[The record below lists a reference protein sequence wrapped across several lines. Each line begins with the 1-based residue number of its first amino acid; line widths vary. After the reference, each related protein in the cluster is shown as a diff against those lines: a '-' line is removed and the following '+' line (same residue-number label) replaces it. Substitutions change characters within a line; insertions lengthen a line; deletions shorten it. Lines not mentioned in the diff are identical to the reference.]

1 MGQILRTKIK
11 LVVKKTNPHRIIIM
25 NKNLIIISISAMLI
39 SCGGGEKS
47 IDAIIATNDLEVINA
62 KKVELINKQHA
73 ILDEI
78 ELLDNAIVELDSNL
92 LLPIVTVLKTETK
105 AFKHFVEIQGSVQT
119 KENIIIYPEYAGV
132 LTQIFVKEGQLV
144 QKGELLAKIDDGG
157 LNQQLS
163 QMETQLALAKTT
175 FERQER
181 LWKDKI
187 GSEIQFLQAKTN
199 FEAQQK
205 AVNQMKQQV
214 AKTSVTAPF
223 SGVIDDV
230 ISDQGQVVS
239 PGMHQLFR
247 LINLSNVYI
256 EAEIPENYIN
266 NIKKNAQ
273 VNVYFPVLNDTIQ
286 STIRQIANYINP
298 NNRTFK
304 VEVAIPN
311 EQQQIK
317 PNMTAVLNITDYI
330 NEKALVLPQ
339 SVISENAEGEHYVY
353 TINKRNKNTFVAQK
367 KIVTIGKSQHGV
379 SEIID
384 GITSEEIIINEGA
397 KTVKEDEQVLIKDKN

>member
-1 MGQILRTKIK
+1 
-11 LVVKKTNPHRIIIM
+11 M
-25 NKNLIIISISAMLI
+25 NKYKNLIIISIAVMLI
-39 SCGGGEKS
+39 ACGDGEKS

-62 KKVELINKQHA
+62 KKVELINKQHTL
-73 ILDEI
+73 LDEI
-78 ELLDNAIVELDSNL
+78 ELLDNAIAELDSSL
-92 LLPIVTVLKTETK
+92 SLAMVTTLKAETTL
-105 AFKHFVEIQGSVQT
+105 FNHFVEIQGSVQT
-119 KENIIIYPEYAGV
+119 KENIIIYPEYGGV

-144 QKGELLAKIDDGG
+144 QKGETLAKIDDGG

-214 AKTSVTAPF
+214 AKTTVSAPF

-247 LINLSNVYI
+247 LINLSNVYV
-256 EAEIPENYIN
+256 EAEIPENYIS
-266 NIKKNAQ
+266 NIKKNAT
-273 VNVYFPVLNDTIQ
+273 VNVYFPVLNDTVK

-317 PNMTAVLNITDYI
+317 PNMTAILNITDYI

-339 SVISENAEGEHYVY
+339 RVISENAEGKQFVY
-353 TINKRNKNTFVAQK
+353 TIKKGDQNIFIAQK
-367 KIVTIGKSQHGV
+367 KIVTIGKSQHGA

-384 GITSEEIIINEGA
+384 GITSGEIIINEGA
-397 KTVKEDEQVLIKDKN
+397 KTVKESEQVLIKN

>member
-1 MGQILRTKIK
+1 
-11 LVVKKTNPHRIIIM
+11 M
-25 NKNLIIISISAMLI
+25 NKHKNLIIISIATVLI

-47 IDAIIATNDLEVINA
+47 IEEIIATNNLEVINA
-62 KKVELINKQHA
+62 KKVELINKQHTL
-73 ILDEI
+73 LDEI
-78 ELLDNAIVELDSNL
+78 ELLDKAIAELDSSL
-92 LLPIVTVLKTETK
+92 SLAMVTTLKAETTL
-105 AFKHFVEIQGSVQT
+105 FNHFVEIQGSVQT
-119 KENIIIYPEYAGV
+119 KENIIIYPEYGGV

-144 QKGELLAKIDDGG
+144 QKGETLAKIDDGG

-205 AVNQMKQQV
+205 AVNQMKQQL
-214 AKTSVTAPF
+214 AKTTVSAPF

-247 LINLSNVYI
+247 LINLSNVYV
-256 EAEIPENYIN
+256 EAEIPENYIS
-266 NIKKNAQ
+266 NIKKNAT
-273 VNVYFPVLNDTIQ
+273 VNVYFPVLNDTVK

-317 PNMTAVLNITDYI
+317 PNMTAILNITDYI
-330 NEKALVLPQ
+330 NENALVLPQ
-339 SVISENAEGEHYVY
+339 RVISENAEGEYYVY
-353 TINKRNKNTFVAQK
+353 TIKNGDKNSTYAQK

-384 GITSEEIIINEGA
+384 GITSGETIINEGA
-397 KTVKEDEQVLIKDKN
+397 KTVKENEQVLIKSGYKN

>member
-1 MGQILRTKIK
+1 
-11 LVVKKTNPHRIIIM
+11 M
-25 NKNLIIISISAMLI
+25 NKHKNLIIISIATVLI

-47 IDAIIATNDLEVINA
+47 IEEIIATNNLEVINA
-62 KKVELINKQHA
+62 KKVELINKQHTL
-73 ILDEI
+73 LDEI
-78 ELLDNAIVELDSNL
+78 ELLDKAIAELDSSL
-92 LLPIVTVLKTETK
+92 SLAMVTTLKAETTL
-105 AFKHFVEIQGSVQT
+105 FNHFVEIQGSVQT
-119 KENIIIYPEYAGV
+119 KENIIIYPEYGGV

-144 QKGELLAKIDDGG
+144 QKGETLAKIDDGG

-205 AVNQMKQQV
+205 AVNQMKQQL
-214 AKTSVTAPF
+214 AKTTVSAPF

-247 LINLSNVYI
+247 LINLSNVYV
-256 EAEIPENYIN
+256 EAEIPENYIS
-266 NIKKNAQ
+266 NIKKNAT
-273 VNVYFPVLNDTIQ
+273 VNVYFPVLNDTVK

-317 PNMTAVLNITDYI
+317 PNMTAILNITDYI
-330 NEKALVLPQ
+330 NENALVLPQ
-339 SVISENAEGEHYVY
+339 RVISENAEGEYYVY
-353 TINKRNKNTFVAQK
+353 TIKNGDKNSTYAQK
-367 KIVTIGKSQHGV
+367 KIVKIGKSQHGV

-384 GITSEEIIINEGA
+384 GITSGEIIINEGA
-397 KTVKEDEQVLIKDKN
+397 KTVKENEQVLIKGGYKK

>member
-1 MGQILRTKIK
+1 M
-11 LVVKKTNPHRIIIM
+11 H
-25 NKNLIIISISAMLI
+25 KNLIIISIAVMLI
-39 SCGGGEKS
+39 ACGGGEKS

-62 KKVELINKQHA
+62 KKVELINKQHTL
-73 ILDEI
+73 LDEI
-78 ELLDNAIVELDSNL
+78 ELLDKAIAELDSSL
-92 LLPIVTVLKTETK
+92 SLAMVTTLKAETTL
-105 AFKHFVEIQGSVQT
+105 FNHFVEIQGSVQT
-119 KENIIIYPEYAGV
+119 KENIIIYPEYGGV

-144 QKGELLAKIDDGG
+144 QKGETLAKIDDGG

-214 AKTSVTAPF
+214 AKTTVSAPF

-247 LINLSNVYI
+247 LINLSNVYV
-256 EAEIPENYIN
+256 EAEIPENYIS
-266 NIKKNAQ
+266 NIKKNAT
-273 VNVYFPVLNDTIQ
+273 VNVYFPVLNDTVK

-317 PNMTAVLNITDYI
+317 PNMTAILNITDYI

-339 SVISENAEGEHYVY
+339 SVISENAEGKQFVY
-353 TINKRNKNTFVAQK
+353 TIKKGGKNIFIAQK

-384 GITSEEIIINEGA
+384 GITSGEIIINEGA
-397 KTVKEDEQVLIKDKN
+397 KTVKESEQVLIKGKN

>member
-1 MGQILRTKIK
+1 
-11 LVVKKTNPHRIIIM
+11 M
-25 NKNLIIISISAMLI
+25 NKYKSLIVISITSTLI
-39 SCGGGEKS
+39 ACGGKEKS
-47 IDAIIATNDLEVINA
+47 IDSIIATNDLELINA
-62 KKVELINKQHA
+62 KKVELIKKQYTL
-73 ILDEI
+73 LDEI
-78 ELLDNAIVELDSNL
+78 ELLDNAIAELDSSL
-92 LLPIVTVLKTETK
+92 SLSKVTTLKVETTL
-105 AFKHFVEIQGSVQT
+105 FHHFVEIQGSVQT
-119 KENIIIYPEYAGV
+119 KENIIIYPEYSGV

-144 QKGELLAKIDDGG
+144 QKGDLLAKIDDGG

-214 AKTSVTAPF
+214 AKTSVIAPF

-230 ISDQGQVVS
+230 ISDLGQVVS

-247 LINLSNVYI
+247 LINLSNVYV
-256 EAEIPENYIN
+256 EAEIPENYIR
-266 NIKKNAQ
+266 NIKKNAT
-273 VNVYFPVLNDTIQ
+273 VNVYFPVLNDTVK
-286 STIRQIANYINP
+286 STIRQIGNYINP

-304 VEVAIPN
+304 VEIAIPN

-317 PNMTAVLNITDYI
+317 PNMTAVLSITDYI
-330 NEKALVLPQ
+330 NENALVLPQ
-339 SVISENAEGEHYVY
+339 SLISENAEGKQFVY
-353 TINKRNKNTFVAQK
+353 TIKKGGNNIFTAQK
-367 KIVTIGKSQHGV
+367 KIVTIGKSQYGV
-379 SEIID
+379 SEIVD
-384 GITSEEIIINEGA
+384 GIISGEIIINEGA
-397 KTVKEDEQVLIKDKN
+397 KTVKENEQVLIKEGK

>member
-1 MGQILRTKIK
+1 
-11 LVVKKTNPHRIIIM
+11 M
-25 NKNLIIISISAMLI
+25 NKYENLIIISIAAMLI
-39 SCGGGEKS
+39 ACGDGEKS

-62 KKVELINKQHA
+62 KKVELINKQHTL
-73 ILDEI
+73 LDEI
-78 ELLDNAIVELDSNL
+78 ELLDNAIAELDSSL
-92 LLPIVTVLKTETK
+92 SLAMVTTLKAETTL
-105 AFKHFVEIQGSVQT
+105 FNHFVEIQGSVQT
-119 KENIIIYPEYAGV
+119 KENIIIYPEYGGV

-144 QKGELLAKIDDGG
+144 QKRETLAKIDDGG

-214 AKTSVTAPF
+214 AKTTVSAPF

-247 LINLSNVYI
+247 LINLSNVYV
-256 EAEIPENYIN
+256 EAEIPENYIS
-266 NIKKNAQ
+266 NIKKNAT
-273 VNVYFPVLNDTIQ
+273 VNVYFPVLNDTVK

-317 PNMTAVLNITDYI
+317 PNMTAILNITDYI

-339 SVISENAEGEHYVY
+339 RVISENAEGKQFVY
-353 TINKRNKNTFVAQK
+353 TIKKGDQNIFIAQK

-384 GITSEEIIINEGA
+384 GITSGEIIINEGA
-397 KTVKEDEQVLIKDKN
+397 KTVKESEQVLIKN

>member
-1 MGQILRTKIK
+1 
-11 LVVKKTNPHRIIIM
+11 M
-25 NKNLIIISISAMLI
+25 NKYKNLIIISIAVMLI
-39 SCGGGEKS
+39 ACGDGEKS

-62 KKVELINKQHA
+62 KKVELINKQHTL
-73 ILDEI
+73 LDEI
-78 ELLDNAIVELDSNL
+78 ELLDNAIAELDSSL
-92 LLPIVTVLKTETK
+92 SLAMVTTLKAETTL
-105 AFKHFVEIQGSVQT
+105 FNHFVEIQGSVQT
-119 KENIIIYPEYAGV
+119 KENIIIYPEYGGV

-144 QKGELLAKIDDGG
+144 QKGETLAKIDDGG

-214 AKTSVTAPF
+214 AKTTVSAPF

-247 LINLSNVYI
+247 LINLSNVYV
-256 EAEIPENYIN
+256 EAEIPENYIS
-266 NIKKNAQ
+266 NIKKNAT
-273 VNVYFPVLNDTIQ
+273 VNVYFPVLNDTVK

-317 PNMTAVLNITDYI
+317 PNMTAILNITDYI

-339 SVISENAEGEHYVY
+339 RVISENAEGKQFVY
-353 TINKRNKNTFVAQK
+353 TIKKGDQNIFIAQK

-384 GITSEEIIINEGA
+384 GITSGEIIINEGA
-397 KTVKEDEQVLIKDKN
+397 KTVKESEQVLIKN

>member
-1 MGQILRTKIK
+1 
-11 LVVKKTNPHRIIIM
+11 M
-25 NKNLIIISISAMLI
+25 NKYKNLIIISIAAMLI
-39 SCGGGEKS
+39 ACGDGEKS

-62 KKVELINKQHA
+62 KKVELINKQHTL
-73 ILDEI
+73 LDEI
-78 ELLDNAIVELDSNL
+78 ELLDNAIAELDSSL
-92 LLPIVTVLKTETK
+92 SLAMVTTLKAETTL
-105 AFKHFVEIQGSVQT
+105 FNHFVEIQGSVQT
-119 KENIIIYPEYAGV
+119 KENIIIYPEYGGV

-144 QKGELLAKIDDGG
+144 QKGETLAKIDDGG

-214 AKTSVTAPF
+214 AKTTVSAPF

-247 LINLSNVYI
+247 LINLSNVYV
-256 EAEIPENYIN
+256 EAEIPENYIS
-266 NIKKNAQ
+266 NIKKNAT
-273 VNVYFPVLNDTIQ
+273 VNVYFPVLNDTVK

-317 PNMTAVLNITDYI
+317 PNMTAILNITDYI

-339 SVISENAEGEHYVY
+339 RVISENAEGKQFVY
-353 TINKRNKNTFVAQK
+353 TIKKGDQNIFIAQK

-384 GITSEEIIINEGA
+384 GITSGEIIINEGA
-397 KTVKEDEQVLIKDKN
+397 KTVKESEQVLIKN

>member
-1 MGQILRTKIK
+1 
-11 LVVKKTNPHRIIIM
+11 M
-25 NKNLIIISISAMLI
+25 NKYKNLIIISIAVMLLA
-39 SCGGGEKS
+39 CGGGEKS
-47 IDAIIATNDLEVINA
+47 IEAIIATNNLEVINA

-78 ELLDNAIVELDSNL
+78 ELLDNAISELDSSL
-92 LLPIVTVLKTETK
+92 SIAMVTTLKAEITL
-105 AFKHFVEIQGSVQT
+105 FNHFVEIQGSVQT
-119 KENIIIYPEYAGV
+119 KENIIIYPEYGGV

-247 LINLSNVYI
+247 LINLSNVYV
-256 EAEIPENYIN
+256 EAEIPENYIR
-266 NIKKNAQ
+266 NIKKNAT
-273 VNVYFPVLNDTIQ
+273 VNVYFPVLNDTVK
-286 STIRQIANYINP
+286 STIRQITNYINP

-304 VEVAIPN
+304 VEVAVPN
-311 EQQQIK
+311 EQQLIK
-317 PNMTAVLNITDYI
+317 PNMTAILNITDYI

-339 SVISENAEGEHYVY
+339 RVISENAEGKQFVY
-353 TINKRNKNTFVAQK
+353 TIKKGDKNIFIAQK
-367 KIVTIGKSQHGV
+367 KIVTLGKSQHGV

-384 GITSEEIIINEGA
+384 GITSGEIIINEGA
-397 KTVKEDEQVLIKDKN
+397 KTVKEDEQVMIKK

>member
-1 MGQILRTKIK
+1 
-11 LVVKKTNPHRIIIM
+11 M
-25 NKNLIIISISAMLI
+25 NKYKNLIIISIAAMLI
-39 SCGGGEKS
+39 ACGDGEKS

-62 KKVELINKQHA
+62 KKVELINKQHTL
-73 ILDEI
+73 LDEI
-78 ELLDNAIVELDSNL
+78 ELLDNAIAELDSSL
-92 LLPIVTVLKTETK
+92 SLAMVTTLKAETTL
-105 AFKHFVEIQGSVQT
+105 FNHFVEIQGSVQT
-119 KENIIIYPEYAGV
+119 KENIIIYPEYGGV

-144 QKGELLAKIDDGG
+144 QKGETLAKIDDGG

-214 AKTSVTAPF
+214 AKTTVSAPF

-247 LINLSNVYI
+247 LINLSNVYV
-256 EAEIPENYIN
+256 EAEIPENYIS
-266 NIKKNAQ
+266 NIKKNAT
-273 VNVYFPVLNDTIQ
+273 VNVYFPMLNDTVK

-317 PNMTAVLNITDYI
+317 PNMTAILNITDYI

-339 SVISENAEGEHYVY
+339 RVISENAEGKQFVY
-353 TINKRNKNTFVAQK
+353 TIKKGDQNIFIAQK

-384 GITSEEIIINEGA
+384 GITSGEIIINEGA
-397 KTVKEDEQVLIKDKN
+397 KTVKESEQVLIKN

>member
-1 MGQILRTKIK
+1 
-11 LVVKKTNPHRIIIM
+11 M
-25 NKNLIIISISAMLI
+25 NKYENLIIISIAAMLI
-39 SCGGGEKS
+39 ACGDGEKS

-62 KKVELINKQHA
+62 KKVELINKQHTL
-73 ILDEI
+73 LDEI
-78 ELLDNAIVELDSNL
+78 ELLDNAIAELDSSL
-92 LLPIVTVLKTETK
+92 SLAMVTTLKAETTL
-105 AFKHFVEIQGSVQT
+105 FNHFVEIQGSVQT
-119 KENIIIYPEYAGV
+119 KENIIIYPEYGGV

-144 QKGELLAKIDDGG
+144 QKGETLAKIDDGG

-214 AKTSVTAPF
+214 AKTTVSAPF

-247 LINLSNVYI
+247 LINLSNVYV
-256 EAEIPENYIN
+256 EAEIPENYIS
-266 NIKKNAQ
+266 NIKKNAT
-273 VNVYFPVLNDTIQ
+273 VNVYFPVLNDTVK

-317 PNMTAVLNITDYI
+317 PNMTAILNITDYI

-339 SVISENAEGEHYVY
+339 RVISENAEGKQFVY
-353 TINKRNKNTFVAQK
+353 TIKKGDQNIFIAQK

-384 GITSEEIIINEGA
+384 GITSGEIIINEGA
-397 KTVKEDEQVLIKDKN
+397 KTVKESEQVLIKN

>member
-1 MGQILRTKIK
+1 
-11 LVVKKTNPHRIIIM
+11 M
-25 NKNLIIISISAMLI
+25 NKYKNLIIISIAVMLI
-39 SCGGGEKS
+39 ACGDGEKS

-62 KKVELINKQHA
+62 KKVELINKQHTL
-73 ILDEI
+73 LDEI
-78 ELLDNAIVELDSNL
+78 ELLDNAIAELDSSL
-92 LLPIVTVLKTETK
+92 SLAMVTTLKAETTL
-105 AFKHFVEIQGSVQT
+105 FNHFVEIQGSVQT
-119 KENIIIYPEYAGV
+119 KENIIIYPEYGGV

-144 QKGELLAKIDDGG
+144 QKGETLAKIDDGG

-214 AKTSVTAPF
+214 AKTTVSAPF

-247 LINLSNVYI
+247 LINLSNVYV
-256 EAEIPENYIN
+256 EAEIPENYIS
-266 NIKKNAQ
+266 NIKKNAT
-273 VNVYFPVLNDTIQ
+273 VNVYFPVLNDTVK

-317 PNMTAVLNITDYI
+317 PNMTAILNITDYI

-339 SVISENAEGEHYVY
+339 RVISENAEGKQFVY
-353 TINKRNKNTFVAQK
+353 TIKKGDQNIFIAQK
-367 KIVTIGKSQHGV
+367 KIVTLGKSQHGV

-384 GITSEEIIINEGA
+384 GITSGEIIINEGA
-397 KTVKEDEQVLIKDKN
+397 KTVKESEQVLIKN

>member
-1 MGQILRTKIK
+1 
-11 LVVKKTNPHRIIIM
+11 M
-25 NKNLIIISISAMLI
+25 NKYKNLIIISIAAMLI
-39 SCGGGEKS
+39 ACGDGEKS

-62 KKVELINKQHA
+62 KKVELINKQHTL
-73 ILDEI
+73 LDEI
-78 ELLDNAIVELDSNL
+78 ELLDNAIAELDSSL
-92 LLPIVTVLKTETK
+92 SLAMVTTLKAETTL
-105 AFKHFVEIQGSVQT
+105 FNHFVEIQGSVQT
-119 KENIIIYPEYAGV
+119 KENIIIYPEYGGV
-132 LTQIFVKEGQLV
+132 LIQIFVKEGQLV
-144 QKGELLAKIDDGG
+144 QKGETLAKIDDGG

-214 AKTSVTAPF
+214 AKTTVSAPF

-247 LINLSNVYI
+247 LINLTNVYV
-256 EAEIPENYIN
+256 EAEIPENYIS
-266 NIKKNAQ
+266 NIKKNAT
-273 VNVYFPVLNDTIQ
+273 VNVYFPVLNDTVK

-317 PNMTAVLNITDYI
+317 PNMTAILNITDYI

-339 SVISENAEGEHYVY
+339 RVISENAEGKQFVY
-353 TINKRNKNTFVAQK
+353 TIKKGDQNIFIAQK

-384 GITSEEIIINEGA
+384 GITSGEIIINEGA
-397 KTVKEDEQVLIKDKN
+397 KTVKESEQVLIKN

>member
-1 MGQILRTKIK
+1 
-11 LVVKKTNPHRIIIM
+11 M
-25 NKNLIIISISAMLI
+25 NKYKNLIIISIAAMLI
-39 SCGGGEKS
+39 ACGDGEKS

-62 KKVELINKQHA
+62 KKVELINKQHTL
-73 ILDEI
+73 LDEI
-78 ELLDNAIVELDSNL
+78 ELLDNAIAELDSSL
-92 LLPIVTVLKTETK
+92 SLTMVTTLKAETTL
-105 AFKHFVEIQGSVQT
+105 FNHFVEIQGSVQT
-119 KENIIIYPEYAGV
+119 KENIIIYPEYGGV

-144 QKGELLAKIDDGG
+144 QKGETLAKIDDGG

-214 AKTSVTAPF
+214 AKTTVSAPF

-247 LINLSNVYI
+247 LINLSNVYV
-256 EAEIPENYIN
+256 EAEIPENYIS
-266 NIKKNAQ
+266 NIKKNAT
-273 VNVYFPVLNDTIQ
+273 VNVYFPVLNDTVK

-317 PNMTAVLNITDYI
+317 PNMTAILNITDYI

-339 SVISENAEGEHYVY
+339 RVISENAEGKQFVY
-353 TINKRNKNTFVAQK
+353 TIKKGDQNIFIAQK

-384 GITSEEIIINEGA
+384 GITSGEIIINEGA
-397 KTVKEDEQVLIKDKN
+397 KTVKESEQVLIKN

>member
-1 MGQILRTKIK
+1 
-11 LVVKKTNPHRIIIM
+11 M
-25 NKNLIIISISAMLI
+25 NKYKNLIIISIAVMLI
-39 SCGGGEKS
+39 ACGDGEKS

-62 KKVELINKQHA
+62 KKVELINKQHTL
-73 ILDEI
+73 LDEI
-78 ELLDNAIVELDSNL
+78 ELLDNAIAELDSSL
-92 LLPIVTVLKTETK
+92 SLTMVTTLKAETTL
-105 AFKHFVEIQGSVQT
+105 FNHFVEIQGSVQT
-119 KENIIIYPEYAGV
+119 KENIIIYPEYGGV

-144 QKGELLAKIDDGG
+144 QKGETLAKIDDGG

-214 AKTSVTAPF
+214 AKTTVSAPF

-247 LINLSNVYI
+247 LINLSNVYV
-256 EAEIPENYIN
+256 EAEIPENYIS
-266 NIKKNAQ
+266 NIKKNAT
-273 VNVYFPVLNDTIQ
+273 VNVYFPVLNDTVK

-317 PNMTAVLNITDYI
+317 PNMTAILNITDYI

-339 SVISENAEGEHYVY
+339 RVISENAEGKQFVY
-353 TINKRNKNTFVAQK
+353 TIKKGDQNIFIAQK
-367 KIVTIGKSQHGV
+367 KIVTLGKSQHGV

-384 GITSEEIIINEGA
+384 GITSGEIIINEGA
-397 KTVKEDEQVLIKDKN
+397 KTVKESEQVLIKN

>member
-1 MGQILRTKIK
+1 
-11 LVVKKTNPHRIIIM
+11 M
-25 NKNLIIISISAMLI
+25 NKHKNLIIIGIAVMLI
-39 SCGGGEKS
+39 ACGGGEKS

-62 KKVELINKQHA
+62 KKVELINKQHTL
-73 ILDEI
+73 LDEI
-78 ELLDNAIVELDSNL
+78 ELLDNAIAELDSSL
-92 LLPIVTVLKTETK
+92 SLVMVTTLKAETTL
-105 AFKHFVEIQGSVQT
+105 FNHFVEIQGSVQT
-119 KENIIIYPEYAGV
+119 KENIIIYPEYGGV

-144 QKGELLAKIDDGG
+144 QKGETLAKIDDGG

-214 AKTSVTAPF
+214 AKTTVSAPF

-247 LINLSNVYI
+247 LINLSNVYV
-256 EAEIPENYIN
+256 EAEIPENYIR
-266 NIKKNAQ
+266 NIKKNAT
-273 VNVYFPVLNDTIQ
+273 VNVYFPVLNDTVK

-317 PNMTAVLNITDYI
+317 PNMTAILNITDYI

-339 SVISENAEGEHYVY
+339 SVISENAEGEYYVY
-353 TINKRNKNTFVAQK
+353 TINKGDKNTFVAQK

-384 GITSEEIIINEGA
+384 GITSGEIIINEGA
-397 KTVKEDEQVLIKDKN
+397 KTVKESEQVLIKN

>member
-1 MGQILRTKIK
+1 
-11 LVVKKTNPHRIIIM
+11 
-25 NKNLIIISISAMLI
+25 
-39 SCGGGEKS
+39 
-47 IDAIIATNDLEVINA
+47 
-62 KKVELINKQHA
+62 
-73 ILDEI
+73 
-78 ELLDNAIVELDSNL
+78 
-92 LLPIVTVLKTETK
+92 
-105 AFKHFVEIQGSVQT
+105 
-119 KENIIIYPEYAGV
+119 V

-144 QKGELLAKIDDGG
+144 QKGETLAKIDDGG

-214 AKTSVTAPF
+214 AKTTVSAPF

-247 LINLSNVYI
+247 LINLSNVYV
-256 EAEIPENYIN
+256 EAEIPENYIS
-266 NIKKNAQ
+266 NIKKNAT
-273 VNVYFPVLNDTIQ
+273 VNVYFPVLNDTVK

-317 PNMTAVLNITDYI
+317 PNMTAILNITDYI

-339 SVISENAEGEHYVY
+339 RVISENAEGKQFVY
-353 TINKRNKNTFVAQK
+353 TIKKGDQNIFIAQK

-384 GITSEEIIINEGA
+384 GITSGEIIINEGA
-397 KTVKEDEQVLIKDKN
+397 KTVKESEQVLIKN

>member
-1 MGQILRTKIK
+1 
-11 LVVKKTNPHRIIIM
+11 M
-25 NKNLIIISISAMLI
+25 NKYKNLIIISIAVMLI
-39 SCGGGEKS
+39 ACGDGEKS

-62 KKVELINKQHA
+62 KKVELINKQHTL
-73 ILDEI
+73 LDEI
-78 ELLDNAIVELDSNL
+78 ELLDNAIAELDSSL
-92 LLPIVTVLKTETK
+92 SLTMVTTLKAETTL
-105 AFKHFVEIQGSVQT
+105 FNHFVEIQGSVQT
-119 KENIIIYPEYAGV
+119 KENIIIYPEYGGV

-144 QKGELLAKIDDGG
+144 QKGETLAKIDDGG

-214 AKTSVTAPF
+214 AKTTVSAPF

-247 LINLSNVYI
+247 LINLSNVYV
-256 EAEIPENYIN
+256 EAEIPENYIS
-266 NIKKNAQ
+266 NIKKNAT
-273 VNVYFPVLNDTIQ
+273 VNVYFPVLNDTVK

-317 PNMTAVLNITDYI
+317 PNMTAILNITDYI

-339 SVISENAEGEHYVY
+339 RVISENAEGKQFVY
-353 TINKRNKNTFVAQK
+353 TIKKGDQNIFIAQK

-384 GITSEEIIINEGA
+384 GITSGEIIINEGA
-397 KTVKEDEQVLIKDKN
+397 KTVKESEQVLIKN

>member
-1 MGQILRTKIK
+1 
-11 LVVKKTNPHRIIIM
+11 
-25 NKNLIIISISAMLI
+25 
-39 SCGGGEKS
+39 
-47 IDAIIATNDLEVINA
+47 LEVINA